1 MEGSHDKPCI
11 KHDKTV
17 WKNNAPFHEHLQII
31 WGIWILDSNL
41 TNFFISTASFH
52 TCKNTVNGTPLG
64 TIHKCDVKSAINIF
78 NFSVGIDGPKESS
91 FILLQAGFRCHVYC
105 ILLRSYLLAL
115 NHFSIC
121 TLVAKDI
128 RRPYISV
135 TTSLHSRS
143 EDTNS
148 LALRGGPRK
157 PPLANGS
164 KFCPNKTTSSES
176 SVGVAAKV
184 ISAEFVYFPPYY
196 FFRWSDF

>member
-1 MEGSHDKPCI
+1 MCCEI
-11 KHDKTV
+11 
-17 WKNNAPFHEHLQII
+17 
-31 WGIWILDSNL
+31 SN
-41 TNFFISTASFH
+41 H
-52 TCKNTVNGTPLG
+52 
-64 TIHKCDVKSAINIF
+64 H
-78 NFSVGIDGPKESS
+78 GPKESS
-91 FILLQAGFRCHVYC
+91 FILLQAGLRCHVYC
-105 ILLRSYLLAL
+105 ILLRFYLLAL
-115 NHFSIC
+115 NHFSMC

-157 PPLANGS
+157 PPLQMVA

-184 ISAEFVYFPPYY
+184 ISAEFGSNCSTVAMVVASTGVAAKASIFHY
-196 FFRWSDF
+196 